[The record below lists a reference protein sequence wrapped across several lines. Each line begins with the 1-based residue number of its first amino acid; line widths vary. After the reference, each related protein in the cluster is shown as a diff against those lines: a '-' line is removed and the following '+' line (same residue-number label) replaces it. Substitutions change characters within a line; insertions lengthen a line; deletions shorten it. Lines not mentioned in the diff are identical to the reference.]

1 MAVAA
6 VGTCEVPSS
15 RMAITMACSMNMCQW
30 PFPCKLTP
38 LGGARSYAASVSEFV
53 ADALYAGMLLMCFHS
68 SPLMQLILL
77 IACLFIFLLCCYT
90 TYKHFTRI
98 SVAGVRGPESSSWL
112 LGNMPELFGG
122 QVGEAEFKWQEIYGG
137 VVRIKASFGE
147 DRLLVTDP
155 KALQYIYQTSGYRF
169 HKQPERIELTRMIRY
184 AQIIPHESPPES
196 MLAGVEFYG
205 QMETTTRDTEK
216 LCFQALE
223 RPKPRPFLPLFFSYA
238 AQIGAK
244 WKDIIGATADQSAVL
259 DVTGWA
265 SRATLD
271 AIGEAAFDYRFGA
284 MENADNIVGTAYS
297 NVFMNTFGSPSDA
310 SLLALSL
317 LQYLPRCIREF
328 LVDHVPSQGL
338 EHIRYTAQVTTTVAR
353 ELVATKSAALLQGK
367 GSRDIMSLLVKANAS
382 ENEKTKLNED
392 ELLSQM
398 RTIIMAGHET
408 TANSFSWAVLELAR
422 QPKIQS
428 RLRSEIRSME
438 RMVQARGSYEFTTTD
453 IESMPYLLAVVKVCS
468 SRFSI
473 PVQLI
478 QKIEIGSPPLPSR
491 ILQQLQAKRYRR
503 CPPPLFRPLTLRSG
517 EVITELPIPKG
528 MKVIISIAAYNR
540 NKAPPPPPTPPPHP
554 TPPVFGHDA
563 HIFKPERWLDGSMG
577 KPEAPVGAYAN
588 LLTFAGGL
596 RTCIGWRFA
605 VLELQAFLIELV
617 SNFEFSLTPEAMHIR
632 REACIV
638 MCPTVEGERGK
649 GTQLPLRVSVASR
662 EYD

>member
-1 MAVAA
+1 M
-6 VGTCEVPSS
+6 
-15 RMAITMACSMNMCQW
+15 
-30 PFPCKLTP
+30 
-38 LGGARSYAASVSEFV
+38 
-53 ADALYAGMLLMCFHS
+53 H
-68 SPLMQLILL
+68 LILL

-90 TYKHFTRI
+90 TYRQFTRI

-112 LGNMPELFGG
+112 LGNMPQLFGG

-169 HKQPERIELTRMIRY
+169 HKQPERIELTRLISGRGILWADGNDHKRHRKVML
-184 AQIIPHESPPES
+184 PGFGTPE
-196 MLAGVEFYG
+196 A
-205 QMETTTRDTEK
+205 K
-216 LCFQALE
+216 AL
-223 RPKPRPFLPLFFSYA
+223 LPLFFSYA

-297 NVFMNTFGSPSDA
+297 NVFMDTFGSPSDA
-310 SLLALSL
+310 SLLALSV

-328 LVDHVPSQGL
+328 LVDHVPSSGL

-353 ELVATKSAALLQGK
+353 ELVASKSAALLQGK

-438 RMVQARGSYEFTTTD
+438 RAVQARGSYEFTTSD
-453 IESMPYLLAVVKVCS
+453 IESMPYLLAVVKEVL
-468 SRFSI
+468 RFH
-473 PVQLI
+473 PVSFNNFRQSATDDVL
-478 QKIEIGSPPLPSR
+478 PLSQP
-491 ILQQLQAKRYRR
+491 I
-503 CPPPLFRPLTLRSG
+503 TLRSG
-517 EVITELPIPKG
+517 EVISELPVPKG

-540 NKAPPPPPTPPPHP
+540 NKD
-554 TPPVFGHDA
+554 VFGDDA
-563 HIFKPERWLDGSMG
+563 HTFNPERWLDGSMR

-605 VLELQAFLIELV
+605 VLELQAFLIELL
-617 SNFEFSLTPEAMHIR
+617 SNFEFSLTPEAMQVR

-638 MCPTVEGERGK
+638 MVPTVEGQREK
-649 GTQLPLRVSVASR
+649 GTQLPLRVTVASR
-662 EYD
+662 DDE

>member
-1 MAVAA
+1 
-6 VGTCEVPSS
+6 
-15 RMAITMACSMNMCQW
+15 
-30 PFPCKLTP
+30 
-38 LGGARSYAASVSEFV
+38 
-53 ADALYAGMLLMCFHS
+53 
-68 SPLMQLILL
+68 MQLILL
-77 IACLFIFLLCCYT
+77 IVCLFIFLLCCYT
-90 TYKHFTRI
+90 TYRRFTRI
-98 SVAGVRGPESSSWL
+98 SVAGVRGPETSSWL

-169 HKQPERIELTRMIRY
+169 HKQPERIELTRMISGRGILW
-184 AQIIPHESPPES
+184 ADGKDHKRHRKVMLPGFTTPE
-196 MLAGVEFYG
+196 A
-205 QMETTTRDTEK
+205 K
-216 LCFQALE
+216 AL
-223 RPKPRPFLPLFFSYA
+223 LPLFFSYA

-244 WKDIIGATADQSAVL
+244 WKDIIGATADQSAVV

-271 AIGEAAFDYRFGA
+271 AIGQAAFDYRFGA

-297 NVFMNTFGSPSDA
+297 NVFMDTFGSPSKA

-317 LQYLPRCIREF
+317 LQYLPRSIREF

-353 ELVATKSAALLQGK
+353 ELVASKSAALLQGK

-438 RMVQARGSYEFTTTD
+438 RTVQARGSYEFTTSD
-453 IESMPYLLAVVKVCS
+453 IESMPYLLAVVKEVL
-468 SRFSI
+468 RFH
-473 PVQLI
+473 PVSFNNFRQSAADDVL
-478 QKIEIGSPPLPSR
+478 
-491 ILQQLQAKRYRR
+491 
-503 CPPPLFRPLTLRSG
+503 PLFRPLTLQSG
-517 EVITELPIPKG
+517 EVITELPVPKG

-540 NKAPPPPPTPPPHP
+540 NKD
-554 TPPVFGHDA
+554 VFGHDA
-563 HIFKPERWLDGSMG
+563 DTFNPERWLDGSMR
-577 KPEAPVGAYAN
+577 KAEAPVGAYAN

-617 SNFEFSLTPEAMHIR
+617 GEFEFALTSQAMNIR

-638 MCPTVEGERGK
+638 MCPTVVGEREK

-662 EYD
+662 DCD

>member
-1 MAVAA
+1 M
-6 VGTCEVPSS
+6 
-15 RMAITMACSMNMCQW
+15 
-30 PFPCKLTP
+30 
-38 LGGARSYAASVSEFV
+38 
-53 ADALYAGMLLMCFHS
+53 H
-68 SPLMQLILL
+68 LILS
-77 IACLFIFLLCCYT
+77 IVCLFIFLACCYT
-90 TYKHFTRI
+90 TYRRFTRI

-112 LGNMPELFGG
+112 LGNMPQLFGG

-169 HKQPERIELTRMIRY
+169 HKQPERIEVTRMISGRGILW
-184 AQIIPHESPPES
+184 ADGNDHKRHRKVMLPGFGTPE
-196 MLAGVEFYG
+196 A
-205 QMETTTRDTEK
+205 K
-216 LCFQALE
+216 AL
-223 RPKPRPFLPLFFSYA
+223 LPLFFSYA

-259 DVTGWA
+259 DVTAWA

-284 MENADNIVGTAYS
+284 MDNADNVVGTAYS
-297 NVFMNTFGSPSDA
+297 NVFMDTFGSPSDA

-317 LQYLPRCIREF
+317 LQYVPRCIREF
-328 LVDHVPSQGL
+328 LVDHVPSAGL

-353 ELVATKSAALLQGK
+353 ELVASKSAALLQGK

-438 RMVQARGSYEFTTTD
+438 RMVQARGSYEFTTND
-453 IESMPYLLAVVKVCS
+453 IESMPYLLAVVKEVL
-468 SRFSI
+468 RFH
-473 PVQLI
+473 PVSFTNFRQSATDDVL
-478 QKIEIGSPPLPSR
+478 PL
-491 ILQQLQAKRYRR
+491 LQ
-503 CPPPLFRPLTLRSG
+503 PITLRSG
-517 EVITELPIPKG
+517 EVISELPVPKG

-540 NKAPPPPPTPPPHP
+540 NKD
-554 TPPVFGHDA
+554 VFGHDA
-563 HIFKPERWLDGSMG
+563 HIFNPDRWLDGSMR
-577 KPEAPVGAYAN
+577 KPEAPVGVYAN

-605 VLELQAFLIELV
+605 VLELQAFLIELL
-617 SNFEFSLTPEAMHIR
+617 SNFEFSLTPEAMRVR

-638 MCPTVEGERGK
+638 MVPTIEGQREK
-649 GTQLPLRVSVASR
+649 GTQLPLRVTVASR
-662 EYD
+662 DEE

>member
-1 MAVAA
+1 M
-6 VGTCEVPSS
+6 
-15 RMAITMACSMNMCQW
+15 
-30 PFPCKLTP
+30 
-38 LGGARSYAASVSEFV
+38 
-53 ADALYAGMLLMCFHS
+53 H
-68 SPLMQLILL
+68 LIILV
-77 IACLFIFLLCCYT
+77 ACLSVFLICCYT
-90 TYKHFTRI
+90 TYRHFTRI

-112 LGNMPELFGG
+112 LGNMPQLFGG

-155 KALQYIYQTSGYRF
+155 KALQYIYHTSGYRF
-169 HKQPERIELTRMIRY
+169 HKQPERIELTRMISGRGILW
-184 AQIIPHESPPES
+184 ADGNDHKRHRKVMLPGFGTPE
-196 MLAGVEFYG
+196 A
-205 QMETTTRDTEK
+205 K
-216 LCFQALE
+216 AL
-223 RPKPRPFLPLFFSYA
+223 LPLFFSYA

-259 DVTGWA
+259 DVTAWA

-284 MENADNIVGTAYS
+284 MENAKNVVGTAWS
-297 NVFMNTFGSPSDA
+297 NVFMDTFGSPSDA

-328 LVDHVPSQGL
+328 LVDYVPSQRL
-338 EHIRYTAQVTTTVAR
+338 EHIRYTGKVTTTVAR
-353 ELVATKSAALLQGK
+353 ELVASKSAALLQGK

-382 ENEKTKLNED
+382 ENEETKLNED

-398 RTIIMAGHET
+398 RTIIMAGVET

-438 RMVQARGSYEFTTTD
+438 RTIQARGSYEFTTND
-453 IESMPYLLAVVKVCS
+453 IESMPYLQAVVKEVL
-468 SRFSI
+468 RFH
-473 PVQLI
+473 PVSFNNFRQSATDDVL
-478 QKIEIGSPPLPSR
+478 
-491 ILQQLQAKRYRR
+491 
-503 CPPPLFRPLTLRSG
+503 PLFRPLTLRSG
-517 EVITELPIPKG
+517 EVITELPVPKG

-540 NKAPPPPPTPPPHP
+540 NKD
-554 TPPVFGHDA
+554 VFGHDA
-563 HIFKPERWLDGSMG
+563 HTFNPERWLNGSMR
-577 KPEAPVGAYAN
+577 KPEASVGAYAN

-605 VLELQAFLIELV
+605 ILELQAFLIELL
-617 SNFEFSLTPEAMHIR
+617 SNFEFSLTPEAMRVR

-638 MCPTVEGERGK
+638 MVPTVDGQREK

-662 EYD
+662 DDE

>member
-1 MAVAA
+1 M
-6 VGTCEVPSS
+6 
-15 RMAITMACSMNMCQW
+15 
-30 PFPCKLTP
+30 
-38 LGGARSYAASVSEFV
+38 
-53 ADALYAGMLLMCFHS
+53 H
-68 SPLMQLILL
+68 LILS
-77 IACLFIFLLCCYT
+77 IVCLFIFLACCYT
-90 TYKHFTRI
+90 TYRRFTRI
-98 SVAGVRGPESSSWL
+98 SVAGVRGPKSSSWL
-112 LGNMPELFGG
+112 LGNMPQLFGG

-169 HKQPERIELTRMIRY
+169 HKQPERIEVTRMISGRGILW
-184 AQIIPHESPPES
+184 ADGNDHKRHRKVMLPGFGTPE
-196 MLAGVEFYG
+196 A
-205 QMETTTRDTEK
+205 K
-216 LCFQALE
+216 AL
-223 RPKPRPFLPLFFSYA
+223 LPLFFSYA

-259 DVTGWA
+259 DVTAWA

-284 MENADNIVGTAYS
+284 MDNADNVVGTAYS
-297 NVFMNTFGSPSDA
+297 NVFMDTFGSPSDA

-317 LQYLPRCIREF
+317 LQYVPRCIREF
-328 LVDHVPSQGL
+328 LVDHVPSAGL

-353 ELVATKSAALLQGK
+353 ELVASKSAALLQGK

-438 RMVQARGSYEFTTTD
+438 RMVQARGSYEFTTND
-453 IESMPYLLAVVKVCS
+453 IESMPYLLAVVKEVL
-468 SRFSI
+468 RFH
-473 PVQLI
+473 PVSFTNFRQSATDDVL
-478 QKIEIGSPPLPSR
+478 PL
-491 ILQQLQAKRYRR
+491 LQ
-503 CPPPLFRPLTLRSG
+503 PITLRSG
-517 EVITELPIPKG
+517 EVISELPVPKG

-540 NKAPPPPPTPPPHP
+540 NKD
-554 TPPVFGHDA
+554 VFGHDA
-563 HIFKPERWLDGSMG
+563 HHFNPERWLDGSMR
-577 KPEAPVGAYAN
+577 KPEAPVGVYAN

-605 VLELQAFLIELV
+605 VLELQAFLIELL
-617 SNFEFSLTPEAMHIR
+617 SNFEFSLTPEAMRVR

-638 MCPTVEGERGK
+638 MVPTIEGQREK
-649 GTQLPLRVSVASR
+649 GTQLPLRVTVASR
-662 EYD
+662 DED